1 MRALMGWTA
10 EHVGLEE
17 MSLHVFA
24 DNLRAVRLYERLGF
38 EVGRE
43 IPLVKL
49 EEPGLIRWVEQTAYP
64 ALRSERR
71 FLQMK
76 RRIGETETRSLPDRM
91 AA

>member
-1 MRALMGWTA
+1 MRWTA

-17 MSLHVFA
+17 MSLHVFG

-38 EVGRE
+38 KVGRE

-49 EEPGLIRWVEQTAYP
+49 EEPGLIRWVEQSAYP
-64 ALRSERR
+64 ALHSERR
-71 FLQMK
+71 FLQM
-76 RRIGETETRSLPDRM
+76 RRHIGQAGMRSQPERI